1 MVLVGHHGVG
11 LLYSI
16 FYMQVSRHQHE
27 GSTVI
32 IPCMSSQHLDFLGA
46 TSYCAATS

>member
-1 MVLVGHHGVG
+1 MGLVGHHGVG

-16 FYMQVSRHQHE
+16 FYMEVSRHQHE

-32 IPCMSSQHLDFLGA
+32 IPCMSSQHLDFLVA
-46 TSYCAATS
+46 RSYCPATN